1 MDHLLLCHITKNV
14 ALSVEE
20 SEKILSYFNYHEY
33 GKKEHLVLEGQ
44 PCKQLYFVIKGS
56 LRMYFTDEKGMEQT
70 IQFAIENWWMTDL
83 MAFQRGGLSE
93 FSIQTIEKTQIMQ
106 IQQETLEKLLLEVP
120 QLERYFKNIYQR
132 AYAASLLRVKYLFTM
147 SKEKFYDYFSSK
159 YPEFIQRIPQ
169 KILASFLGFTPE
181 YLSELRKKK
190 HTERSKIL

>member
-1 MDHLLLCHITKNV
+1 MDHPLLCHIIKNV
-14 ALSVEE
+14 TLSVEE
-20 SEKILSYFNYHEY
+20 AEKILNYFNYHEY
-33 GKKEHLVLEGQ
+33 GKKEHLVREGQ
-44 PCKQLYFVIKGS
+44 PCEQLYFVVQGS
-56 LRMYFTDEKGMEQT
+56 LRMYFIDEKGMEQT

-93 FSIQTIEKTQIMQ
+93 FNIQTIEKTQIMQ
-106 IQQETLEKLLLEVP
+106 IQQETLEKLLQEVP

-147 SKEKFYDYFSSK
+147 SKETFYNYFSGK

-190 HTERSKIL
+190 HKERSKTL